1 MAWTGRLL
9 GLGGLVPFLAA
20 ALGAWLTEDGRWAF
34 AGLLYGAIILS
45 FLGGIQ
51 WGLVLGEGA
60 EAPRG
65 AARLGFSVAPSLIA
79 WAALFTGP
87 LLGPLILAAGVLLA
101 WLFEQQPWL
110 RERLPAW
117 YGQLR
122 HLLTAGVVL
131 TMVALFAFSAQ
142 ARF

>member
-1 MAWTGRLL
+1 
-9 GLGGLVPFLAA
+9 
-20 ALGAWLTEDGRWAF
+20 
-34 AGLLYGAIILS
+34 LS

-65 AARLGFSVAPSLIA
+65 GARLSFSVAPSLIA

>member
-9 GLGGLVPFLAA
+9 GLAGLLPFFAC
-20 ALGAWLTEDGRWAF
+20 ALGAWLTGDGRVAS
-34 AGLLYGAIILS
+34 AGVLYGAIILS

-51 WGLVLGEGA
+51 WGLVLGEGS
-60 EAPRG
+60 EALRG
-65 AARLGFSVAPSLIA
+65 SGRLLWSVGPSLIA

-131 TMVALFAFSAQ
+131 TMVALFVFSAQ